1 MKKILRLVK
10 NLILSIGLLPDW
22 FSFRHQ
28 NNNRFLLRWLN
39 NLPRLSDKTKKTQ
52 FDLHYIYHPAW
63 AARVL
68 AKTKPTEHVDIS
80 SSLAFSTI
88 ISAFMPVRFFDFR
101 PADIYLSG
109 LTSSPADLNSL
120 PFPSNSLPSV
130 SCLHVLEHIGLGR
143 YGDPVDP
150 NGDLK
155 AINELQRILAPSG
168 DLLIAVPVGQPR
180 LRFNA
185 HRIYSFSQVIEMFN
199 QLELHEFSLIS
210 EKTGR
215 LISPADPALVSQ
227 EKYACGCFWFKKK
240 KL

>member
-1 MKKILRLVK
+1 MKRILRLAK

-22 FSFRHQ
+22 LSFYRQ
-28 NNNRFLLRWLN
+28 NNNRFRLGWLD
-39 NLPRLSDKTKKTQ
+39 NLPRLKDRTKKTQ
-52 FDLHYIYHPAW
+52 FDLHYTYHPAW
-63 AARVL
+63 AARIL
-68 AKTKPTEHVDIS
+68 AKTRPIEHVDFS

-88 ISAFMPVRFFDFR
+88 ISAFVPVRFFDFR
-101 PADIYLSG
+101 PADISLSG
-109 LTSSPADLNSL
+109 LTSSQADLNSL
-120 PFPSNSLPSV
+120 PFPASSLDSI

-143 YGDPVDP
+143 YGDPINPD
-150 NGDLK
+150 GDLK
-155 AINELQRILAPSG
+155 AGKELQRVLAPGG

-185 HRIYSFSQVIEMFN
+185 HRIYSFSQIIEMFN

-210 EKTGR
+210 EKTGQF
-215 LISPADPALVSQ
+215 ISPADPALVSQ